1 MPRLQ
6 GGRIRASKG
15 LKQLN
20 TNHAGKLEG
29 KVALVTGGSRGI
41 GAAIAKRLAADGAKV
56 AITYAKDANAA
67 SAVVKTIESEGGK
80 AVAIQADAAD
90 VESVTGAVERAV
102 ATFGQLDV
110 LVNNAGTAIPKRF
123 EETTLEELDRVI
135 DVNFRGTLVVTQA
148 ALKHLKS
155 GGRIIMIGSCVGE
168 RILTPGLVSYA
179 ATKGAV
185 KMFTQGLSREVG
197 SRGITVNNIQPGPID
212 TDLNPAAG
220 DWATPQKAVTALDRY
235 GQVHEVAALVSFV
248 AGPESSY
255 ITGASLTVDG
265 GTNA

>member
-1 MPRLQ
+1 MSTL
-6 GGRIRASKG
+6 A
-15 LKQLN
+15 N
-20 TNHAGKLEG
+20 

-41 GAAIAKRLAADGAKV
+41 GAAIAKRLAADGARV
-56 AITYAKDANAA
+56 AITYAKDAVAA
-67 SAVVKTIESEGGK
+67 SAVVKAIELNGGK

-90 VESVTGAVERAV
+90 TEAVRSAVEKAV
-102 ATFGQLDV
+102 ATLGRLDI
-110 LVNNAGTAIPKRF
+110 LVNNAGTAIPKKF
-123 EETTLEELDRVI
+123 EDTTLEELDRVI
-135 DVNFRGTLVVTQA
+135 DINVRGVFVTTQA
-148 ALKHLKS
+148 ALKHMND

-168 RILTPGLVSYA
+168 RMMTPGLVPYS

-197 SRGITVNNIQPGPID
+197 SRGITVNNVQPGPID

-220 DWATPQKAVTALDRY
+220 DWAAPQKAFTALDRY
-235 GQVHEVAALVSFV
+235 GRVDEVAALVAFV

-255 ITGASLTVDG
+255 ITGANLTVDG